1 MSEATLVPLSLSSPV
16 TDDPSEQP
24 ELGRKKK
31 SKVRSAWISFMGR
44 IVAQLFGAIATV
56 TLGFQVVQSYLPP
69 PPTSSSA
76 AVAGTD
82 RASALAPARPNGVVT
97 LAVLPLANYS
107 GDVRRDA
114 FSNGLTE
121 ALIAE
126 FAQLPGLQVTSRTSS
141 MHAQEQ
147 GGLLPVIARQLG
159 VNFVLE
165 GSVVTAGDRVR
176 ITAQLIDAATDLHVW
191 TRVYE
196 PQGGDVLELHSAL
209 STAIVRDVRAAVLS
223 AMPPDVPATAIGRS
237 PSYK

>member
-1 MSEATLVPLSLSSPV
+1 MSEATLVPPSLSSPV
-16 TDDPSEQP
+16 ADDPSEQTEP
-24 ELGRKKK
+24 GRKKK
-31 SKVRSAWISFMGR
+31 SKVRSAWISFIGR

-69 PPTSSSA
+69 SPSSSSA
-76 AVAGTD
+76 AVAGAD
-82 RASALAPARPNGVVT
+82 RASALAPVRPDGVVT

-107 GDVRRDA
+107 GDVGRDA

-126 FAQLPGLQVTSRTSS
+126 FAQVPGLEVTSRTSS
-141 MHAQEQ
+141 MAAREQ
-147 GGLLPVIARQLG
+147 GALLPVIARQLG

-176 ITAQLIDAATDLHVW
+176 VTAQLIDAGTDLHLW
-191 TRVYE
+191 TGVYE
-196 PQGGDVLELHSAL
+196 PPGGDVLELQSAL

-223 AMPPDVPATAIGRS
+223 AMPPDVPAAAIGRS